1 MKDFLRRSPVTAVL
15 LLAIAAAFAAETA
28 LGGSTRK
35 EVLIYLGANVPPL
48 VLAGQWWRLFTA
60 MFLHIGV
67 PHLLLNGYALYQLG
81 GLFESWMGSARM
93 GVVYVLS
100 GLAGSVASL
109 FFLREGL
116 SAGASGAIFGLLGAL
131 VAVLVR
137 RRERLTAAAKQL
149 LVQLLMWAGINVVF
163 GLTTPGI
170 DNAGHMGGALAG
182 FLLGL
187 LLRPRWERP
196 AAMEAATE
204 PR

>member
-1 MKDFLRRSPVTAVL
+1 LKDFFLRSPLTAVL
-15 LLAIAAAFAAETA
+15 LLAIAAAFTAETA
-28 LGGSTRK
+28 LGGSTRTD
-35 EVLIYLGANVPPL
+35 VLVQLGANVPPL

-109 FFLREGL
+109 FFLRDGL

-137 RRERLTAAAKQL
+137 RRERLTPVAKQL

-170 DNAGHMGGALAG
+170 DNAGHFGGALAG

-187 LLRPRWERP
+187 LVRPRWERP
-196 AAMEAATE
+196 AAMMGATE

>member
-1 MKDFLRRSPVTAVL
+1 MRELLRRSPLTAVL
-15 LLAIAAAFAAETA
+15 LVAIAAAFAAETA
-28 LGGSTRK
+28 LGGSTHTG
-35 EVLIYLGANVPPL
+35 VLVYLGANVPEL

-81 GLFESWMGSARM
+81 GLFESWMGSPRM
-93 GVVYVLS
+93 AVVYVLS

-109 FFLREGL
+109 FFLRRGL

-131 VAVLVR
+131 VAVLLK
-137 RRERLTAAAKQL
+137 RRERLTPAAKQL
-149 LVQLLMWAGINVVF
+149 LVQLVMWAGINVVF

-170 DNAGHMGGALAG
+170 DNAGHMGGAVAG

-187 LLRPRWERP
+187 LMRPRWER
-196 AAMEAATE
+196 AAATAGATE
-204 PR
+204 PG

>member
-1 MKDFLRRSPVTAVL
+1 LRELLRRSPLTAVL
-15 LLAIAAAFAAETA
+15 LVAIAAAFAAETA
-28 LGGSTRK
+28 LGGSTNTG
-35 EVLIYLGANVPPL
+35 VLVYLGANVPEL
-48 VLAGQWWRLFTA
+48 VVAGQWWRLFTA

-109 FFLREGL
+109 FFLRRGL

-131 VAVLVR
+131 VAVLLK
-137 RRERLTAAAKQL
+137 RRERLTPAAKQL
-149 LVQLLMWAGINVVF
+149 LVQLVMWAGINVVF

-170 DNAGHMGGALAG
+170 DNAGHFGGAVAG

-187 LLRPRWERP
+187 LMRPRWER
-196 AAMEAATE
+196 AAAIAGATE
-204 PR
+204 PG